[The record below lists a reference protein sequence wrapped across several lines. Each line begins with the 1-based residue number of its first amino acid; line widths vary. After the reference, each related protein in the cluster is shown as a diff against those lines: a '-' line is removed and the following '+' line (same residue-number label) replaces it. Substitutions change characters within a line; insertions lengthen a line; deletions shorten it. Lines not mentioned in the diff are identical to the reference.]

1 MLHLEVALFCLKPR
15 KNPFN
20 WIGPKH
26 QSLLWLCLASW
37 FVIWFMSVTSFKGS
51 MLLRFRD
58 TYFCFCLQ
66 TGSPV
71 TELRCHKV
79 FRINFMPFCVN
90 VLFTHLAWRVGLEKN
105 TVSYMKRISKNF
117 SGGYW
122 IPKNLQFA
130 DYTPK
135 VSYFIQTR
143 QCQHVVAHHH
153 SQKRLPWR
161 DLMSFLKKMWQIRPT
176 MRMEIISASGN
187 MKHVPTWMF
196 QQQV

>member
-1 MLHLEVALFCLKPR
+1 
-15 KNPFN
+15 
-20 WIGPKH
+20 
-26 QSLLWLCLASW
+26 
-37 FVIWFMSVTSFKGS
+37 MSVTSFKGS

-66 TGSPV
+66 TGWPV

-79 FRINFMPFCVN
+79 FRINFMPHFLWTRC
-90 VLFTHLAWRVGLEKN
+90 LHTWHEAWVWKKN
-105 TVSYMKRISKNF
+105 KVSYMKRILKNF

-122 IPKNLQFA
+122 IPKKLQFV

-143 QCQHVVAHHH
+143 QCQHVVTHHH

-161 DLMSFLKKMWQIRPT
+161 DLMSFLKKMWQIRPI